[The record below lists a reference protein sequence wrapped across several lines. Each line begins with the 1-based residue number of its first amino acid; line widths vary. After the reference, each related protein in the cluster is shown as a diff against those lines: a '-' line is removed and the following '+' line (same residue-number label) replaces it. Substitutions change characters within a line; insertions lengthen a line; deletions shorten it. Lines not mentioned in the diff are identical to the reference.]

1 MREIKGMSVLV
12 TGGGS
17 GLGEASARLFVQGG
31 AKVTITGRR
40 KDKLEAVAAS
50 IGPDCRAVVGT

>member
-31 AKVTITGRR
+31 AKVTDLDTYLTGETH
-40 KDKLEAVAAS
+40 DPACA
-50 IGPDCRAVVGT
+50 D